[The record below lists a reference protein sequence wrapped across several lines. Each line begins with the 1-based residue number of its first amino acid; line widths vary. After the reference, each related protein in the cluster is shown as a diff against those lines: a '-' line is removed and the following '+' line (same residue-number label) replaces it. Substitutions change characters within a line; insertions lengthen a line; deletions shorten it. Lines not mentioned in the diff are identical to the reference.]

1 MEGIKMVSGQPG
13 PQGPYPMYQPVYQP
27 VKSTSDTIK
36 GLMFSNMMIAL
47 MVGAGLLLMW
57 LGSLLWGFSD
67 DSDVDDIGMFLR
79 SLGMLLLVGMLLMTG
94 LVRTDMNNWVRV
106 VLILSATLMLIYIGF
121 WAGFWGGTD
130 LSDLMPYL

>member
-1 MEGIKMVSGQPG
+1 
-13 PQGPYPMYQPVYQP
+13 MYQPVYQP